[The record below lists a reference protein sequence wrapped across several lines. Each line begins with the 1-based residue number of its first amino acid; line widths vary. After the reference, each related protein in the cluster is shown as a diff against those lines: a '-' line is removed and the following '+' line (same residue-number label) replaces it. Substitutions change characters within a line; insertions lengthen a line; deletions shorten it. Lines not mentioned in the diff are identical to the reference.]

1 MSRFYEMAMEVSG
14 IAKGKNQK
22 IHHAVEEEWAVELFD
37 FRKQSASFVGQGSLS
52 GGESED
58 EFAER
63 VAHSIWKANGAY
75 CKVQVKATYLEELP
89 FEMHAFDHKD
99 YERFRRAVKPNR
111 SKSEK

>member
-1 MSRFYEMAMEVSG
+1 MSRFYEMAIDVFG
-14 IAKGKNQK
+14 IAQGKNKK
-22 IHHAVEEEWAVELFD
+22 IHHAVEKEWTIEHFD
-37 FRKQSASFVGQGSLS
+37 FRKGSATFVGQGNLS

-89 FEMHAFDHKD
+89 FEIHSFDRKD

-111 SKSEK
+111 SKPGK